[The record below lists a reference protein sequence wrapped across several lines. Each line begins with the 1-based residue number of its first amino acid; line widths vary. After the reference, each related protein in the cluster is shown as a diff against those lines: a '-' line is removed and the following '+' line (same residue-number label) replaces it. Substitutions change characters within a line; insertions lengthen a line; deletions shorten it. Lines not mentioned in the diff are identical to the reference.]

1 MKNLIWVLTFF
12 WIGSCAP
19 TSIIVDNFSVV
30 SVASVPDL
38 QVQSRVL
45 NPQSR
50 NQINDQKLIEQKGT
64 YYLDKVVLGYSNQLD
79 GIYFDNA
86 DQSGLHFEV
95 ESMKVKKGF
104 TFNLIDPG
112 PVYKMSMK
120 VNIYQNGRRLNN
132 ETYTTRVNMAQI
144 VHEDKFWNWLSSE
157 EISDTNNQIL
167 TFERGLRNL
176 YRDVYFKHLNIS
188 LTL

>member
-1 MKNLIWVLTFF
+1 MKNLIWVLMFF
-12 WIGSCAP
+12 VIASCAP
-19 TSIIVDNFSVV
+19 TSILVDNFNVV
-30 SVASVPDL
+30 SVASVPNL
-38 QVQSRVL
+38 EVESRIL
-45 NPQSR
+45 NSQSR
-50 NQINDQKLIEQKGT
+50 NQINDQKIIEQKGT

-95 ESMKVKKGF
+95 ESMQVKKGF

-112 PVYKMSMK
+112 PVYKMTMK
-120 VNIYQNGRRLNN
+120 VNIYQNGHRLNN
-132 ETYTTRVNMAQI
+132 ETYITKVNMAQI
-144 VHEDKFWNWLSSE
+144 VNEDKFWNWLSSE
-157 EISDTNNQIL
+157 EISDTDNQIL